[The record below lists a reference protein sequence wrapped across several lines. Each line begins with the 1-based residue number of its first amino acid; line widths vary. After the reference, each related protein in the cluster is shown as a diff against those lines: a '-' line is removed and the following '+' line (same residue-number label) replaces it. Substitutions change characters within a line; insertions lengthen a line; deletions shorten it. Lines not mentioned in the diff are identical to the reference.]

1 MSAALEQSLIK
12 EDAMDTVQTS
22 SGQTEAEYALT
33 SRRFELSDPA
43 DAVEFFYRQGWTDGL
58 PVVPPTPGKVR
69 EFLEYAGKLPD
80 DILGMIPARNR
91 IITAEKV
98 AINAVM
104 AGCLPNYMPV
114 IVAAIEAMCQEEF
127 NLHGISATTGG
138 TAPLLIVNGPVVQQ
152 LNINCGVNCFGP
164 GVRANATIG
173 RAIRLI
179 LMNVGG
185 SIPGVL
191 DKSCL
196 GHPGKYSYCIAEDE
210 EGNPWEPLSVERGI
224 PAGLSAVTVFAGEAP
239 HYVNSQIGG
248 TGERLVG
255 SIANAMMGTMYLGG
269 NWVVVL
275 CPEHVTIFKKEGWS
289 KAQIREAVYER
300 AVRPLAEFK
309 RLAGL
314 PDSAIGAQE
323 KEVLYHN
330 VATPDDLLIVTAGGK
345 AGGFSAV
352 IPPWAAGADSLPVTR
367 AVGVCIDC

>member
-1 MSAALEQSLIK
+1 
-12 EDAMDTVQTS
+12 MDTEQTS
-22 SGQTEAEYALT
+22 SQLAASQESMVLT
-33 SRRFELSDPA
+33 SRRIELDDPA
-43 DAVEFFYRQGWTDGL
+43 EAMEYFYQQGWTDGL
-58 PVVPPTPGKVR
+58 PVVPPTPGRVS
-69 EFLEYAGKLPD
+69 EFLEFSGNLPE

-91 IITAEKV
+91 VITAEKV

-114 IVAAIEAMCQEEF
+114 IVAAIEAMCQEQF

-138 TAPLLIVNGPVVQQ
+138 TAPLLIVNGPAVQQ
-152 LNINCGVNCFGP
+152 LNINFGVNCFGP

-179 LMNVGG
+179 LINVGG

-191 DKSCL
+191 DKSSL

-210 EGNPWEPLSVERGI
+210 EGNPWGSLSVERGI
-224 PAGLSAVTVFAGEAP
+224 PADMSAVTVFAGEAP
-239 HYVNSQIGG
+239 HYVNSQVGG

-255 SIANAMMGTMYLGG
+255 SIANAMMGTMYMGG
-269 NWVVVL
+269 NWVLVL

-309 RLAGL
+309 RLAGY
-314 PDSAIGAQE
+314 PDSTIGAQE
-323 KEVLYHN
+323 EKTLYHN
-330 VATPDDLLIVTAGGK
+330 VETPDDLLIVTAGGK

-352 IPPWAAGADSLPVTR
+352 IPPWAAGADSRPVTR
-367 AVGVCIDC
+367 TVGVCIDC

>member
-1 MSAALEQSLIK
+1 
-12 EDAMDTVQTS
+12 MDTAQTS
-22 SGQTEAEYALT
+22 PQLAASQEGAALT
-33 SRRFELSDPA
+33 SRRIELGDPA
-43 DAVEFFYRQGWTDGL
+43 EAMEFFYQQGWTDGL
-58 PVVPPTPGKVR
+58 PVAPPTPERVS
-69 EFLEYAGKLPD
+69 EFLEYAGNLPG

-91 IITAEKV
+91 VITAEKV

-114 IVAAIEAMCQEEF
+114 IVAAVEAMCQEQF
-127 NLHGISATTGG
+127 NLHGITATTGG
-138 TAPLLIVNGPVVQQ
+138 TAPLLIVNGPAAQQ
-152 LNINCGVNCFGP
+152 LNINYGVNCFGP

-224 PAGLSAVTVFAGEAP
+224 PPALSAVTVFAGEAP
-239 HYVNSQIGG
+239 HFVNSQVGG
-248 TGERLVG
+248 TGERLAA
-255 SIANAMMGTMYLGG
+255 SIANAMMGTMYMGG
-269 NWVVVL
+269 NWVLVL
-275 CPEHVTIFKKEGWS
+275 CPEHVTIFKQEGWT
-289 KAQIREAVYER
+289 KARIREAVYER
-300 AVRPLAEFK
+300 AARPLAEFK
-309 RLAGL
+309 RLAGF
-314 PDSAIGAQE
+314 PDSAIGAQDAQ
-323 KEVLYHN
+323 VMYHN
-330 VATPDDLLIVTAGGK
+330 VATPHDLLLVTAGGK

-352 IPPWAAGADSLPVTR
+352 IPPWAAGADSRPVTR

>member
-1 MSAALEQSLIK
+1 
-12 EDAMDTVQTS
+12 MDT
-22 SGQTEAEYALT
+22 ALT
-33 SRRFELSDPA
+33 SRRIELDDPA
-43 DAVEFFYRQGWTDGL
+43 EAMEFFYQQGWTDGL
-58 PVVPPTPGKVR
+58 PVVPPTPRRVE
-69 EFLEYAGKLPD
+69 EFLEYAGNLPG

-91 IITAEKV
+91 VITAEKV

-114 IVAAIEAMCQEEF
+114 IVAAIEAMSQEEF

-138 TAPLLIVNGPVVQQ
+138 TAPLLIVNGPAVQQ
-152 LNINCGVNCFGP
+152 LNINSGVNCFGP

-224 PAGLSAVTVFAGEAP
+224 PADVSAVTVFAGEAP
-239 HYVNSQIGG
+239 HFVISQLGG

-255 SIANAMMGTMYLGG
+255 SIANALMGTIYQGG

-275 CPEHVTIFKKEGWS
+275 CPEHVTIFKKEGWT
-289 KAQIREAVYER
+289 KAQIRQAVYER
-300 AVRPLAEFK
+300 AERPLADFK
-309 RLAGL
+309 RLAGF
-314 PDSAIGAQE
+314 PDSAITAQE
-323 KEVLYHN
+323 ADVMYHH
-330 VATPDDLLIVTAGGK
+330 VATPGDLLIVTAGGK

-352 IPPWAAGADSLPVTR
+352 IPPWAAGADSRPVTR